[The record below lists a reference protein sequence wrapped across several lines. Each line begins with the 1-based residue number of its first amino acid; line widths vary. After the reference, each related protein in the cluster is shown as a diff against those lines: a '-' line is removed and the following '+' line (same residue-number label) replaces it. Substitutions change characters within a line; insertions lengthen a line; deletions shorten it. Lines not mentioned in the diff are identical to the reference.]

1 MKLKSAA
8 ERAGG
13 WHVRARTRCLPESRP
28 ISRSPN
34 DRLATLDFYFLGGSG
49 KVRVHTQPHTTPRSL
64 PSLPPHP
71 YNHDL
76 M

>member
-8 ERAGG
+8 ERAEG

-34 DRLATLDFYFLGGSG
+34 DRLATLDFYFLEEAA
-49 KVRVHTQPHTTPRSL
+49 RCACTRSL
-64 PSLPPHP
+64 TRPLGRLLPFLLTPTTTT
-71 YNHDL
+71 
-76 M
+76 